1 MFWVLWEISQD
12 LGAIWPILVRNLF
25 VGVWVIEAEISTE
38 ILHNF
43 GHNFGI
49 FSCISARSVGT
60 VFLGFKKA
68 VAVRIRH

>member
-12 LGAIWPILVRNLF
+12 LGTIWPILVRNLF

-49 FSCISARSVGT
+49 FSCFSTRSVGT